1 MDKTGK
7 IDEAGL
13 SDKILS
19 VVKEKAGKLDSEEQK
34 KYRDILLERVKDSLR
49 DRAER
54 KKQAE
59 DEAKDRRTQ
68 NGLLGKIADN
78 TEPTPEAPKT
88 TERDMYDLLTIA
100 AVTGGRVATS

>member
-13 SDKILS
+13 SAKILS
-19 VVKEKAGKLDSEEQK
+19 VVKEKASSLDDTESK
-34 KYRDILLERVKDSLR
+34 KYAELLLERVKDSLR

-59 DEAKDRRTQ
+59 DEARDRRTQ

-78 TEPTPEAPKT
+78 TEPAPEAPKA